1 MASIRKMPNG
11 KWRAEVYKNGLR
23 RSKVCLTKADAK
35 HWAAQQEISLG
46 PNVALAKTLGDL
58 LERYGHEVS
67 PLKRGHKWETV
78 RIKMFLRDPITRI
91 KLADLKPADFAGWR
105 DRRLRDVSPG
115 TVKRE
120 INLLN
125 SAINTARKE
134 WRWLA
139 DNPLSDVRKP
149 TEPPP
154 RDRLPTDAEIERMAH
169 VAGDDLTTAT
179 ARAFHAFRFA
189 CETAMRAGEIVGLR
203 PDDINRENRV
213 ARLRMT
219 KNGQARDVP
228 LSSAALALLD
238 ALPPADP
245 VFGLTSARLDA
256 LFRKI
261 KKGAAVEGLTFHDSR
276 AFATGRLAKKLNVL
290 DLARVTGHRDLNM
303 LIKVYY
309 RESAA
314 DLARRLD

>member
-1 MASIRKMPNG
+1 MASIRKLASG
-11 KWRAEVYKNGLR
+11 KWRAEVYKDGKR
-23 RSKVCLTKADAK
+23 KSKVCATKGEAR
-35 HWAAQQEISLG
+35 HWATQAELSMSERAT
-46 PNVALAKTLGDL
+46 VAKTFGDL
-58 LERYGHEVS
+58 LDRYAREVS
-67 PLKRGHKWETV
+67 PSKRGHRWEAL
-78 RIKMFLRDPITRI
+78 KAEAFQRDPIARVM
-91 KLADLKPADFAGWR
+91 LSDLSATDFAAWR
-105 DRRLRDVSPG
+105 DRRLRKVAPG
-115 TVKRE
+115 TVRRE
-120 INLLN
+120 MVFF
-125 SAINTARKE
+125 SAAINTARKE

-203 PDDINRENRV
+203 PDDINRETRV

-261 KKGAAVEGLTFHDSR
+261 KKKAGVVDLVFHDSR
-276 AFATGRLAKKLNVL
+276 HQGITMLSRKLDVLA
-290 DLARVTGHRDLNM
+290 LARMVGHRNLSQ
-303 LIKVYY
+303 LQAYY
-309 RESAA
+309 NESAA